1 MGVFRPSALPKIWG
15 VVLIRRYIR
24 LGLILLC
31 GLLVSLLFQTASV
44 PTVGVPIPI
53 QPATATWAKATTSGD
68 GLKPFAEVTQDFTVT
83 TGLFKLY
90 HQPQTHRTL
99 LGLRPDQLNKN
110 LLLITTLASGVGE
123 AGLLRGLPVNDGLPI
138 QFRAAPN
145 DRLQVVVP
153 NFFFRDSQGQPL
165 DRQTLADSFSDSVL
179 FALPIL
185 SRHPDSGEML
195 IDLTEFLIDQDPA
208 NVLATFPWIASNYSV
223 NADLS
228 YLGQTQVFPEN
239 VEMEVVL
246 GLSGGDGSA
255 DPFGQGLGSLPD
267 QRGFSLRV
275 RHSLSALPSHPS
287 FQPRPADQRVGYF
300 ITAYR
305 TAERRRSPDP
315 TVRYIQR
322 WHLEKQD
329 PTAALSPPKQPIVF
343 WLENTIPQEYRAA
356 IRDGVEWWNAA
367 FEQAG
372 FLRAIQVEQMPD
384 NAPWDP
390 ADVRYNVIRW
400 SDSFQSTLLG
410 IGPSRVNPLTGEIL
424 DADVI
429 LDASAIS
436 YANQQYQTLGPAASP
451 EVVALGPLCQSGLV
465 RSALRRRDTLATAPA
480 SLRLFTAMAPTSSGA
495 MAGVM
500 ADGANF
506 CTGLAGLNQMAFG
519 HLALSTLG
527 SPLANRATQET
538 YVQDFL
544 RTLTA
549 HEVGHVLGLRHNF
562 VGSVLRS
569 PEELH
574 NPEVTR
580 TQGMI
585 TSIMDYLPPNVAP
598 PGSPQGDFFP
608 SQLGAYDRWA
618 IEYGYRPT
626 SNPVAAQRELQA
638 IADRA
643 SDPQLAYAPDEDIY
657 DVLDPKANPWDWSHD
672 PLGYA
677 AGQMALAQS
686 LWSQLDWFSLNPGE
700 GYGLLRQRVDL
711 VFGHYLSQALVMAN
725 YIGGQRFLRTDPWS
739 SRGQSPF
746 QPIAAADQRRALDL
760 LSEYLFAA
768 DAVQLSPDLVRLLA
782 PDRWWHQGQQPT
794 IFPLDY
800 PLASRVL
807 DMQAIALSDLFY
819 GDRLARLS
827 SADLHTSGDHLSLT
841 ELFDRL
847 TQAIWGEWIAPTTDP
862 FPASSLRRG
871 LQRFHLDL
879 LTQFLA
885 PSPTAPATLLDWLA
899 QETTRTAPADARLMA
914 RHQLRQIHAA
924 LQTYHRHHADRLD
937 SLSRAHLEDVTQR
950 IDQALSATHP
960 NTRLHGGNTKGHPNV
975 PPA

>member
-1 MGVFRPSALPKIWG
+1 M
-15 VVLIRRYIR
+15 IRRYIR

-31 GLLVSLLFQTASV
+31 GLLVSLLFQAAPVSISGV
-44 PTVGVPIPI
+44 PTLVH
-53 QPATATWAKATTSGD
+53 AAKATEAKAASGD
-68 GLKPFAEVTQDFTVT
+68 GLKPFAEVTRDFTAT
-83 TGLFKLY
+83 TGLFTLY
-90 HQPQTHRTL
+90 HQPRTNRTL
-99 LGLRPDQLNKN
+99 LGLRPDQLNQN

-123 AGLLRGLPVNDGLPI
+123 AGLLRGMPVNNGLPI

-153 NFFFRDSQGQPL
+153 NFFFRDELGQPR
-165 DRQTLADSFSDSVL
+165 DRQALADSFSDSVL

-195 IDLTEFLIDQDPA
+195 IDLAEFLITQDPA
-208 NVLATFPWIASNYSV
+208 NVLAAFPWIADNYGV

-228 YLGQTQVFPEN
+228 YLGPVQVFPEN
-239 VEMEVVL
+239 VEMETVL
-246 GLSGGDGSA
+246 GLSGGGGSA
-255 DPFGQGLGSLPD
+255 DFFGQGLSSLSD
-267 QRGFSLRV
+267 QRGFTLRV
-275 RHSLSALPSHPS
+275 RHSLSALPNHPS

-315 TVRYIQR
+315 VVRYIHR

-329 PTAALSPPKQPIVF
+329 PTAALSAPKQPIVF
-343 WLENTIPQEYRAA
+343 WLENTIPQEYRSV
-356 IRDGVEWWNAA
+356 IREGVEWWNAA

-400 SDSFQSTLLG
+400 SDSFRSSLLG

-436 YANQQYQTLGPAASP
+436 YANQQYQTLGPGGGGEAM
-451 EVVALGPLCQSGLV
+451 ALGPLCQSGLL
-465 RSALRRRDTLATAPA
+465 RSALRREGALANAPVNLRLFATLATP
-480 SLRLFTAMAPTSSGA
+480 TAAGA
-495 MAGVM
+495 M
-500 ADGANF
+500 ADGADF
-506 CTGLAGLNQMAFG
+506 CAGLAGLSQVAFG
-519 HLALSTLG
+519 RLALNTLG
-527 SPLANRATQET
+527 APLANRATQEA

-574 NPEVTR
+574 NPEITR
-580 TQGMI
+580 TEGMI
-585 TSIMDYLPPNVAP
+585 TSIMDYLPPNIAP

-608 SQLGAYDRWA
+608 NQLGAYDRWA

-626 SNPVAAQRELQA
+626 SNPIVAQRELQA

-643 SDPQLAYAPDEDIY
+643 SDPQLAYAPDEDIF
-657 DVLDPKANPWDWSHD
+657 DVLDPKANPWDWSHN
-672 PLGYA
+672 PLDYA

-686 LWSQLDWFSLNPGE
+686 IWSNLDWFSLNPGE

-711 VFGHYLSQALVMAN
+711 VFNHYLSQALVMAN

-739 SRGQSPF
+739 SRGQPPF
-746 QPIAAADQRRALDL
+746 QPIAAADQRRALEVL
-760 LSEYLFAA
+760 GQSLFAV
-768 DAVQLSPDLVRLLA
+768 DAVQISPDLVRLLA

-794 IFPLDY
+794 FFPLDY
-800 PLASRVL
+800 PLSDRVL
-807 DMQAIALSDLFY
+807 TMQAIVLSDLLY
-819 GDRLARLS
+819 GDRLSRLS
-827 SADLHTSGDHLSLT
+827 SADLYTSGDHLSLT
-841 ELFDRL
+841 ELSARI
-847 TQAIWGEWIAPTTDP
+847 TQAIWGEWMAPADP
-862 FPASSLRRG
+862 LPASSLRRG

-879 LTQFLA
+879 LTQFL
-885 PSPTAPATLLDWLA
+885 SPTASAPNTVLDWLA
-899 QETTRTAPADARLMA
+899 QETARTAPADARLMA
-914 RHQLRQIHAA
+914 RHQLRQLQTA
-924 LQTYHRHHADRLD
+924 LQTYHRHHATRLD
-937 SLSRAHLEDVTQR
+937 SLSRAHLEEVTQR
-950 IDQALSATHP
+950 INQALSAISP
-960 NTRLHGGNTKGHPNV
+960 GTRYGSGAKGDADF

>member
-1 MGVFRPSALPKIWG
+1 M
-15 VVLIRRYIR
+15 IRRYIR

-31 GLLVSLLFQTASV
+31 GLLVSLLFQTATV
-44 PTVGVPIPI
+44 PISGVLTLAQPAMATWGKAATVG
-53 QPATATWAKATTSGD
+53 G
-68 GLKPFAEVTQDFTVT
+68 GLKPFAEVTRDFTVT
-83 TGLFKLY
+83 TGLFNLY
-90 HQPQTHRTL
+90 HQPRTNRTL
-99 LGLRPDQLNKN
+99 LGLRPDQLNQN

-123 AGLLRGLPVNDGLPI
+123 AGLLRGMPVNDGLPI

-153 NFFFRDSQGQPL
+153 NFFFRDELGQPR

-195 IDLTEFLIDQDPA
+195 IDLSEFLIAEDPA
-208 NVLATFPWIASNYSV
+208 NVLATFPWIANHYGV
-223 NADLS
+223 NDDLS
-228 YLGQTQVFPEN
+228 YLGQAQVFPEN

-246 GLSGGDGSA
+246 GLSGGTSAA
-255 DPFGQGLGSLPD
+255 DPFGEGLSSLPD

-275 RHSLSALPSHPS
+275 RHSLSALPNHPS

-315 TVRYIQR
+315 VVRYIHR

-329 PTAALSPPKQPIVF
+329 PTAALSPPKQPIMF
-343 WLENTIPQEYRAA
+343 WLENTIPQEYRSA
-356 IRDGVEWWNAA
+356 IREGVEWWNAA

-384 NAPWDP
+384 NVPWDP

-400 SDSFQSTLLG
+400 SDSFQSSLLG

-436 YANQQYQTLGPAASP
+436 YATQQYQTLGPAANP
-451 EVVALGPLCQSGLV
+451 EAIALAPLCQSGLL
-465 RSALRRRDTLATAPA
+465 RSALRREGALATAPA
-480 SLRLFTAMAPTSSGA
+480 NLRLFATLAAPTAAGA
-495 MAGVM
+495 M
-500 ADGANF
+500 ADGADF
-506 CTGLAGLNQMAFG
+506 CAGLAGLSQIAFG
-519 HLALSTLG
+519 QLALNTLG
-527 SPLANRATQET
+527 TPLANRASQEA
-538 YVQDFL
+538 YVQSFL
-544 RTLTA
+544 RNLTA

-574 NPEVTR
+574 DPEMTR

-585 TSIMDYLPPNVAP
+585 TSIMDYLPPNLAP

-608 SQLGAYDRWA
+608 NQLGAYDRWA

-626 SNPVAAQRELQA
+626 SNPIAAQRELQA
-638 IADRA
+638 IADLA
-643 SDPQLAYAPDEDIY
+643 SDPQLAYAPDEDIF

-686 LWSQLDWFSLNPGE
+686 IWNNLDWFSLNPGE
-700 GYGLLRQRVDL
+700 SYGLLRQRVDL
-711 VFGHYLSQALVMAN
+711 VFNHYLSQALVMAN

-739 SRGQSPF
+739 SRGQPPF
-746 QPIAAADQRRALDL
+746 QPIAATDQRRALEI
-760 LSEYLFAA
+760 LSQSLFAA
-768 DAVQLSPDLVRLLA
+768 DAVQISPDLVRLLA
-782 PDRWWHQGQQPT
+782 PDRWWHQGQEPT
-794 IFPLDY
+794 FFPLDY
-800 PLASRVL
+800 PLSDRVL
-807 DMQAIALSDLFY
+807 TMQAIALSDLLY
-819 GDRLARLS
+819 GDRLSRLS

-847 TQAIWGEWIAPTTDP
+847 TQAIWGEWMAPADP
-862 FPASSLRRG
+862 LPASSLRRG

-885 PSPTAPATLLDWLA
+885 PATSAPSTVLDWLA
-899 QETTRTAPADARLMA
+899 QETTHAAPADARLMA
-914 RHQLRQIHAA
+914 RHQLRQIQTA
-924 LQTYHRHHADRLD
+924 LQTYHRHHAARLD

-950 IDQALSATHP
+950 IDQALSAMNP
-960 NTRLHGGNTKGHPNV
+960 NPSTVKTATPASTAHG
-975 PPA
+975 